1 MSPTHPR
8 LILASSSPR
17 RRELLAS
24 TGVAFEVRAPAV
36 DETPRED
43 EPPVAYVE
51 RIARAKA
58 MAVDLAEGEVALA
71 ADTTVVAGDRLFG
84 KPLDAADARRML
96 GALAGTIHE
105 VHTAVA
111 VRAGDRLCWDV
122 ATTVVTFASVG
133 PEDLDW
139 YVSTGEPLDK
149 AGAYALQGGAG
160 LFVRALDGSPT
171 NVVGLPL
178 ALVADLL
185 ASAGHPLPTFRPIPS
200 EEP

>member
-1 MSPTHPR
+1 MSASRPR

-24 TGVAFEVRAPAV
+24 TGAAFDVRVPAV

-43 EPPVAYVE
+43 ESPVAYVE

-58 MAVDLAEGEVALA
+58 MAVDLGEDEVALA
-71 ADTTVVAGDRLFG
+71 ADTTVVAGDRLFA
-84 KPLDAADARRML
+84 KPLDPAEARRML
-96 GALAGTIHE
+96 GALGGTSHD

-111 VRAGDRLCWDV
+111 VRVGDRLCWDV
-122 ATTVVTFASVG
+122 ATTVVTFAVIG
-133 PEDLDW
+133 DDDLDW
-139 YVSTGEPLDK
+139 YVATGDPLDK
-149 AGAYALQGGAG
+149 AGAYGLQGGAG
-160 LFVRALDGSPT
+160 LFVRAIDGSPT

-178 ALVADLL
+178 TLMADLL
-185 ASAGHPLPTFRPIPS
+185 ASAGHPLSTFRPTHP